1 MKKRMAL
8 LCLIPALLMN
18 FFGCKKA
25 PVLMDPVSA
34 PYSEEEPLM
43 ATVETKE
50 KAEELAELYGITLV
64 NYSYQIATFHTS
76 EDPQEVIAR
85 GKANGWPELTL
96 NTLQRA
102 M

>member
-1 MKKRMAL
+1 MKKRMVL

-18 FFGCKKA
+18 LFGCKKPEPMA
-25 PVLMDPVSA
+25 PAST
-34 PYSEEEPLM
+34 PYSQEEPLM
-43 ATVETKE
+43 ATVSSREE
-50 KAEELAELYGITLV
+50 AEELAALYGITLV
-64 NYSYQIATFHTS
+64 KCGTRIATFYTE
-76 EDPQEVIAR
+76 EDPGDVIAR